1 MQKHNYIAMALQE
14 VTASFLR
21 RLRTQNS
28 TLSHTAGLQC
38 RRYASNTSAPVAQ
51 EIQDLEDTDFVKKD
65 PESAANVKY
74 DPLHRSRSYE
84 GTPPSSRYAQ
94 AFNRSIALQC

>member
-1 MQKHNYIAMALQE
+1 MALQE

-28 TLSHTAGLQC
+28 ALSHTSSLQC
-38 RRYASNTSAPVAQ
+38 RRHASTSAPVAR

-65 PESAANVKY
+65 PAEAANIKY
-74 DPLHRSRSYE
+74 DPLHRSRSFE
-84 GTPPSSRYAQ
+84 GTPPSSRYVNA
-94 AFNRSIALQC
+94 ASSTINTPL